1 MANRRAFLPPA
12 SRAGFSLVELLVAM
26 VFTALLMAG
35 MAKVFQSSLGTFY
48 TAGEKL
54 SSSRRNRLSLD
65 LLYDDL
71 NTAGMLLLPTD
82 IAAGGPQSVSVS
94 GANPLFAI
102 NPNATVTIKKG
113 SADGSDLTLT
123 ADQLLMYSDQA
134 LPFEGVLKG
143 AIPGTNSLVATAVGG
158 GAVATVPS
166 SSTFTVDCGT
176 SGQASQVKAGMG
188 LIFKDSLAGRGIASV
203 SAGSGNQVV
212 VTPSNVIQSAGGG
225 VTGNTLLDPYG
236 HLDGAK
242 VLFVQV
248 GQQVRYSIQP
258 QFLDPN
264 DANHAIPC
272 LVREQEN
279 YDPTGFKSPL
289 DPVPGAGV
297 NYSITIVSENVTG
310 LKFYLSMNPGDA
322 SKTPDKVWAGYGYTG
337 TDFNAGILGAGGTA
351 GAGTLNDQL
360 ATYGVT
366 GFTSIAQQNSTTAQQ
381 DLVWFRNIPAAVRVD
396 LTTRTATARTE
407 FNQTTSTPT
416 LTFNT
421 HQETLVLVPRH
432 FGLSL

>member
-1 MANRRAFLPPA
+1 MPNHRVFP
-12 SRAGFSLVELLVAM
+12 SRKAGFSLVELLVAM
-26 VFTALLMAG
+26 VFTAILMAG

-71 NTAGMLLLPTD
+71 NTAGMMLLPTD

-94 GANPLFAI
+94 GANPLFAV
-102 NPNATVTIKKG
+102 NPNVPVTIKKG
-113 SADGSDLTLT
+113 NADGSDLIVTS
-123 ADQLLMYSDQA
+123 DQLLMYSDQA
-134 LPFEGVLKG
+134 LPFEGSLQT
-143 AIPGTNSLVATAVGG
+143 AIPGTNSLVAN
-158 GAVATVPS
+158 AVAGGTSASVPS
-166 SSTFTVDCGT
+166 SVTFNVDCGAN
-176 SGQASQVKAGMG
+176 GQPSQVVPGMAVV
-188 LIFKDSLAGRGIASV
+188 FKDSLSGRGIAGVSV
-203 SAGSGNQVV
+203 AGTV
-212 VTPSNVIQSAGGG
+212 VTITPSSVIQSAGGG

-236 HLDGAK
+236 HLLGAK

-264 DANHAIPC
+264 DANHGIPC

-279 YDPTGFKSPL
+279 YNSAGFISYL
-289 DPVPGAGV
+289 AGGAPATA
-297 NYSITIVSENVTG
+297 NYSATIVAENVTG
-310 LKFYLSMNPGDA
+310 LKFYLSMNPGDTTQ
-322 SKTPDKVWAGYGYTG
+322 TPDKIWAGYGYAG

-351 GAGTLNDQL
+351 GAGTLNSQL
-360 ATYGVT
+360 TTYGVT
-366 GFTSIAQQNSTTAQQ
+366 GYTSIAAQNATTTAK

-416 LTFNT
+416 LTYNT

>member
-1 MANRRAFLPPA
+1 MANRRVFP
-12 SRAGFSLVELLVAM
+12 SRHAGFSLVELLVAM
-26 VFTALLMAG
+26 VFTAILMAG

-82 IAAGGPQSVSVS
+82 IAAGGPQSIPVS
-94 GANPLFAI
+94 GANPLFAVK
-102 NPNATVTIKKG
+102 PNFPVTIKKG
-113 SADGSDLTLT
+113 NADGSDLVI
-123 ADQLLMYSDQA
+123 ASDQLLMYSDEP
-134 LPFEGVLKG
+134 LSFEGTLKG
-143 AIPGTNSLVATAVGG
+143 KIDGTNSLVATAVAGG
-158 GAVATVPS
+158 TAASVPAS
-166 SSTFTVDCGT
+166 TTFTVDCGT
-176 SGQASQVKAGMG
+176 SGQASQVVAGMG
-188 LIFKDSLAGRGIASV
+188 LVFKDSLAGRGIASV

-212 VTPSNVIQSAGGG
+212 ITPSSAIQSAGGG
-225 VTGNTLLDPYG
+225 ITGNTLLDPYG

-242 VLFVQV
+242 VLFIQV
-248 GQQVRYSIQP
+248 GQQIRYSIQP

-297 NYSITIVSENVTG
+297 NYTITIVAENVTG
-310 LKFYLSMNPGDA
+310 LKFYLSMNPGDT
-322 SKTPDKVWAGYGYTG
+322 SKTPDKIWAGYGYAG

-351 GAGTLNDQL
+351 AAGTLNDQL
-360 ATYGVT
+360 TTYGVT
-366 GFTSIAQQNSTTAQQ
+366 GFTSIAAQNSSTAPK

-396 LTTRTATARTE
+396 LTTRTSTARTE